1 MEEAELIG
9 MLPLFVLTVVLLTSI
24 LSGIVGMAGGM
35 ILMALLVALYSVPVA
50 MILHGVTQ
58 AGANGSRAW
67 YLRRHIRWR
76 VLLPYLAGSGSCVAL
91 FAAVRIV
98 PDRGLVLLM
107 IGLMPWLAL
116 FVPARIAFVIERRSV
131 AFSCGLSVTA
141 AQLLAG
147 ASGPLLDLFFQRSP
161 LDRHQIV
168 ATKAITQTVG
178 HLTKLLYYGGLLL
191 VAGEPLL
198 REGEAPLWLF
208 LLVVPMAIVGTRVGT
223 RVLDRLDETLFR
235 RISSQVILALG
246 AACLIA
252 GAIELLL

>member
-1 MEEAELIG
+1 
-9 MLPLFVLTVVLLTSI
+9 MLPLLVLIVVLLTSV

-35 ILMALLVALYSVPVA
+35 ILMALLVAVYSVPVA

-58 AGANGSRAW
+58 AGANGSRAF
-67 YLRRHIRWR
+67 YLRKHIRWR
-76 VLLPYLAGSGSCVAL
+76 VLLPYLIGSSTCVAL
-91 FAAVRIV
+91 FAAIRIV
-98 PDRGLVLLM
+98 PDRGLVLML

-116 FVPARIAFVIERRSV
+116 CVPARLAFAIERRSV
-131 AFSCGLSVTA
+131 AFGCGLSVTA

-178 HLTKLLYYGGLLL
+178 HLTKLIYYGGMLLL
-191 VAGEPLL
+191 AGEPLL
-198 REGEAPLWLF
+198 RDGEAPLWLF
-208 LLVVPMAIVGTRVGT
+208 LLVVPVALVGTRLGT

-235 RISSQVILALG
+235 RISNQVILALG
-246 AACLIA
+246 AACLVA
-252 GAIELLL
+252 GAVELLL